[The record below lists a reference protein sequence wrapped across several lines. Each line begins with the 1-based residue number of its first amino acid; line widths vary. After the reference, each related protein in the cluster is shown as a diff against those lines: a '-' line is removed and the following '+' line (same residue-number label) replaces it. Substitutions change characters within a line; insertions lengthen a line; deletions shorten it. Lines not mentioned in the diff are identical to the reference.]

1 MASVVERRSVIRF
14 LEALVVLVL
23 LAGSARADD
32 AHLLRLGEHFYTA
45 GQYYRAVGTFEELAL
60 FTSDARTRVHAQLRV
75 GQSYHHGAQ
84 VDEAVAAYDVV
95 LGALGT
101 GADAADLRG
110 YVHLLRVLV
119 RADGVWRGVVALPL
133 GDLAA
138 EIEPLS
144 HDEGRAYQ
152 VLAGFH
158 LARLRL
164 ADGDRAGARAAYEA
178 AQARCKARPV
188 DDCAAVARLAGP
200 LDAPG
205 PRRKI
210 PALGIA
216 LSAVVPGLGSFYTG
230 SYFDAAYYFGLTVG
244 SGLLAADVY
253 DRDARFGQ
261 QNAAFYVLSALA
273 VTFYAASVTQGWLGA
288 VRYNE
293 VQKYEHRRHVL
304 EDTDV
309 PLPLEGGLPDVVP
322 PPAPAPA
329 DPAVTENETQR
340 TF

>member
-1 MASVVERRSVIRF
+1 VTRF
-14 LEALVVLVL
+14 LERLLLVAGLL
-23 LAGSARADD
+23 LAVRTAHAQEAPSSPAED
-32 AHLLRLGEHFYTA
+32 AHLLRLGEHFYAA
-45 GQYYRAVGTFEELAL
+45 GQFYRAVGTFEELAL
-60 FTSDARTRVHAQLRV
+60 FTSSARTRVHAQLRV

-84 VDEAVAAYDVV
+84 IDQAVAAYDVV
-95 LGALGT
+95 LAQLGT
-101 GADAADLRG
+101 DAAFVDLRG

-119 RADGVWRGVVALPL
+119 RADGVWRGVVSMPL
-133 GDLAA
+133 ADLAA
-138 EIEPLS
+138 EIEPLT
-144 HDEGRAYQ
+144 HDDGRAYQ

-164 ADGDRAGARAAYEA
+164 ADGDQDGARAAYDA
-178 AQARCKARPV
+178 TTRTCRARPV

-200 LDAPG
+200 LAAPG

-216 LSAVVPGLGSFYTG
+216 LSAVVPGLGSFYSG

-244 SGLLAADVY
+244 SGLMALDVY
-253 DRDARFGQ
+253 DGDARLGDQ
-261 QNAAFYVLSALA
+261 QVSFYALTALA

-304 EDTDV
+304 EETEV
-309 PLPLEGGLPDVVP
+309 PLPLEGGLPDVA
-322 PPAPAPA
+322 PPASGPAL
-329 DPAVTENETQR
+329 TRGENERER
-340 TF
+340 TR